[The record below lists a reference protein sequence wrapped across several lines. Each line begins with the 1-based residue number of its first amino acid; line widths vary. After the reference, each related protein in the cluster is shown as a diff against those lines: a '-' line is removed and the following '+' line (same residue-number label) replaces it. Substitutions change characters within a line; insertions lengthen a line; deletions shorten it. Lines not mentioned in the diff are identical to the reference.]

1 MGFTEIVIV
10 LLLTIVV
17 SNIVDSAFPKLPLP
31 LILIVFG
38 VLLTLPPLHMK
49 LELETDVFMPL
60 LVAPL
65 LFRDAEDADLRAL
78 WKARKQVILM
88 AFLLVFITV
97 FAVGFSVHAVMPT
110 IPLAACF
117 ALGAI
122 LGPTDAIA
130 VTSISSRI
138 ELDGGIMAI
147 LKGEG
152 LINDASGV
160 ISFHFAV
167 AALLTGSFSPGEAI
181 LDFFILSMG
190 GFIAGFVIVN
200 LKLSIIDN
208 LKRLE
213 IRSNAAFMLVE
224 ILTPFIC
231 YLAAEVVGVSGI
243 IAAVTAGIIQ
253 SLHIDHVNRY
263 QAEFSIFKK
272 SIWEML
278 TTAFSSIVFLLL
290 GIQLPEIVREVHI
303 FPAASMPFT
312 ILIGLFATVLV
323 LGVRFVSSL
332 ILSGEVISEAAQ
344 TSEGNACGDVISARR
359 QKLHRIGGIMKHS
372 LALTLSG
379 VKGTISLA
387 MAFSLPFYITTNS
400 NFPQRPFLLLV
411 TATVI
416 IVSLLVAVIVLPF
429 IAKKSVCSARP
440 NEKRIEILNKVLDEL
455 KSDSE
460 TYSNAIV
467 MSVNMRVKEL
477 AREDMKPKERREL
490 RKLRE
495 IEYKIE
501 KDLIDGKYNA
511 GAMSEQD
518 YQIYLHIIA
527 VMHNMMRRRIFG
539 GFGMRKTFFRSF
551 RKLRAADKR
560 GEIIANMNASLNS
573 VKRIFWENTSFII
586 EELRAQEGEDFR
598 AAISEVV
605 AERID
610 IANRIVSGIFGE
622 NAGSGFHDDYDRTLL
637 KCYTMERAIIERY
650 EQEGKLDSDE
660 ADNMRVEVNMLET
673 YMIED
678 KHKSVNIAKIFRRR
692 HEKDGA

>member
-17 SNIVDSAFPKLPLP
+17 SNIVDSAFPRLPLP

-38 VLLTLPPLHMK
+38 VLLSLSPLHMT
-49 LELETDVFMPL
+49 LELESDVFMAL
-60 LVAPL
+60 LIAPL
-65 LFRDAEDADLRAL
+65 LFRDAEDADFRAL
-78 WKARKQVILM
+78 WKARKQVVLM

-130 VTSISSRI
+130 VISISSRI
-138 ELDGGIMAI
+138 ELDSGIMAI

-160 ISFHFAV
+160 IAFRFAV
-167 AALLTGSFSPGEAI
+167 AALLTGSFSLGAAI
-181 LDFFILSMG
+181 LDFFIVSIG
-190 GFIAGFVIVN
+190 GFIAGFIIVN
-200 LKLSIIDN
+200 LKLSIIDK

-231 YLAAEVVGVSGI
+231 YLAAEVIGVSGI

-253 SLHIDHVNRY
+253 SLHIDRVDRY
-263 QAEFSIFKK
+263 QAEFGIFKK

-290 GIQLPEIVREVHI
+290 GIQLPEIVREVYI
-303 FPAASMPFT
+303 FPATSMPFT

-323 LGVRFVSSL
+323 LGVRFISSL

-344 TSEGNACGDVISARR
+344 MSEGDISGDSVSERR
-359 QKLHRIGGIMKHS
+359 RKLRHIGSIMKHS
-372 LALTLSG
+372 LSLTLSG

-387 MAFSLPFYITTNS
+387 MAFSLPLYINANI
-400 NFPQRPFLLLV
+400 NFPQRPFLLFV

-416 IVSLLVAVIVLPF
+416 IVSLLIAVIVLPF
-429 IAKKSVCSARP
+429 IAKKSASAARP
-440 NEKRIEILNKVLDEL
+440 NEKRIKVLNKVLDEL

-467 MSVNMRVKEL
+467 MNVNMRIKEL

-490 RKLRE
+490 HRLRE
-495 IEYKIE
+495 IEYRVE
-501 KDLIDGKYNA
+501 KDLIDEKYDA
-511 GAMSEQD
+511 GEMSEQD
-518 YQIYLHIIA
+518 YHIYLRIIV
-527 VMHNMMRRRIFG
+527 VMHIMMRRRIFG
-539 GFGMRKTFFRSF
+539 GIGMRQIFFRNLEK
-551 RKLRAADKR
+551 RKETDRHDS
-560 GEIIANMNASLNS
+560 IIANIDESLNS
-573 VKRIFWENTSFII
+573 VKNIFWENTSFII
-586 EELRAQEGEDFR
+586 EELRAQEGESSH

-605 AERID
+605 AERIE
-610 IANRIVSGIFGE
+610 IVNRIVSGIFGE
-622 NAGSGFHDDYDRTLL
+622 NAGSQFHGDYDRRLL
-637 KCYTMERAIIERY
+637 KCYALERTIIERC
-650 EQEGKLDSDE
+650 EQSGELDSDE
-660 ADNMRVEVNMLET
+660 ADNMRIEVNMLET
-673 YMIED
+673 FTIED
-678 KHKSVNIAKIFRRR
+678 KHKAVNIARMLRRGR
-692 HEKDGA
+692 D